1 MSEDALDYEELR
13 RRNVA
18 KNMQKLREL
27 ELFGASMSALSQK
40 TPKTR
45 KRKKA
50 VGAVPSRASGRA
62 RKPSRREIDA
72 EESEQ
77 LQSAI
82 RKDNKRKGGS
92 KRRSPCED
100 CHLKDPSFGMP
111 AERRRRWCHSCS
123 AHHPGA
129 VSLKNR
135 ADRPMGRRAVGRAAS
150 AVAGVGRRQRP
161 PCEDCHLKDPS
172 FGLPDQKKRRW
183 CHQCA
188 QQHEGAVSLKKRRT
202 PCEDCKLK
210 DPSFGMP
217 AERKRR
223 WCHQCSKQHNGAVCL
238 KLRADTAETTR
249 VRQEHSE
256 GGSGKAG
263 PNSDGLYSGVRRIST
278 TDWPASSDD
287 PAPAVNTVEEEL
299 RKVVGTMCAAVEKS
313 SLMPFARLH
322 AAFRYGMRK

>member
-1 MSEDALDYEELR
+1 ML
-13 RRNVA
+13 
-18 KNMQKLREL
+18 
-27 ELFGASMSALSQK
+27 
-40 TPKTR
+40 
-45 KRKKA
+45 
-50 VGAVPSRASGRA
+50 
-62 RKPSRREIDA
+62 
-72 EESEQ
+72 
-77 LQSAI
+77 LQ
-82 RKDNKRKGGS
+82 R
-92 KRRSPCED
+92 PET
-100 CHLKDPSFGMP
+100 MP

-217 AERKRR
+217 AERKKRR
-223 WCHQCSKQHNGAVCL
+223 WCRRCSKQHEGAVCL
-238 KLRADTAETTR
+238 KLKADTAEAAR
-249 VRQEHSE
+249 VLQEHNE
-256 GGSGKAG
+256 GGWGKAG
-263 PNSDGLYSGVRRIST
+263 LNS
-278 TDWPASSDD
+278 
-287 PAPAVNTVEEEL
+287 APAVNTVEEEQDCWHYVCS
-299 RKVVGTMCAAVEKS
+299 RGEI
-313 SLMPFARLH
+313 
-322 AAFRYGMRK
+322 